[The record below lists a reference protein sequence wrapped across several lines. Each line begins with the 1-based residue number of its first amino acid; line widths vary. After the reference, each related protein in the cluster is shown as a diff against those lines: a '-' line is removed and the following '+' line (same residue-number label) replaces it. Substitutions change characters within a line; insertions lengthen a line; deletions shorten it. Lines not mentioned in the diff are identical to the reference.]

1 MVDKWWRGA
10 VIYEVYVRSFADG
23 TGDGEG
29 DLTGLRSRLPYLREL
44 GIDAIWLT
52 PFYPSPLADGGY
64 DVADYRDVDPRFG
77 TLADFDAML
86 ADAHRLG
93 LRVIVDIVPN
103 HSSSAH
109 PWFVEALASPPNSPA
124 RERYIFSDTTNDWQ
138 SMFGGSAWQRV
149 PDGQYYLHLFDPGQ
163 PDFNWRNP
171 EVRAEFE
178 SILRF
183 WLDRGVDGFRIDVAH
198 GMIKAVGLPPLGDPP
213 SSGVRTVLPYYDQD
227 EVHDVYRDWRK
238 ILDSY
243 PGDRIAVAEAWVTPP
258 TRLARYVV
266 ADELHQAFNFD
277 FLEAPWS
284 APDLRRTIDSC
295 LAAAEAVGAPTTW
308 VLSNHDTHRHVTR
321 YGSLARARAG
331 TLLMLALPG
340 SAYLY
345 QGEELGLPEV
355 LDLPD
360 AARQDPVFGRSG
372 GADKGRAGCRVPIP
386 WSGDTPPYGFS
397 ATGAAWLP
405 SPASWGPLTVAAEE
419 GEPGST
425 LSLYREALRL
435 RRADSMTGPMTW
447 HDSIPTVL
455 DFERRGGLRCVV
467 NAGDEPV
474 PLPRGY
480 GDPVL
485 ASGPLAGDRLPADTA
500 AWFTRP

>member
-1 MVDKWWRGA
+1 
-10 VIYEVYVRSFADG
+10 
-23 TGDGEG
+23 
-29 DLTGLRSRLPYLREL
+29 
-44 GIDAIWLT
+44 
-52 PFYPSPLADGGY
+52 
-64 DVADYRDVDPRFG
+64 
-77 TLADFDAML
+77 
-86 ADAHRLG
+86 
-93 LRVIVDIVPN
+93 
-103 HSSSAH
+103 
-109 PWFVEALASPPNSPA
+109 
-124 RERYIFSDTTNDWQ
+124 
-138 SMFGGSAWQRV
+138 
-149 PDGQYYLHLFDPGQ
+149 
-163 PDFNWRNP
+163 
-171 EVRAEFE
+171 
-178 SILRF
+178 
-183 WLDRGVDGFRIDVAH
+183 
-198 GMIKAVGLPPLGDPP
+198 
-213 SSGVRTVLPYYDQD
+213 
-227 EVHDVYRDWRK
+227 
-238 ILDSY
+238 
-243 PGDRIAVAEAWVTPP
+243 
-258 TRLARYVV
+258 
-266 ADELHQAFNFD
+266 
-277 FLEAPWS
+277 
-284 APDLRRTIDSC
+284 
-295 LAAAEAVGAPTTW
+295 

-360 AARQDPVFGRSG
+360 AARQDPVFRRSG
-372 GADKGRAGCRVPIP
+372 GADKGRDGCRVPIP

-405 SPASWGPLTVAAEE
+405 SPASWGSLTVAAED

-447 HDSIPTVL
+447 HESIPTVL

-474 PLPRGY
+474 PLPEGY